1 MSGITL
7 KQLGQKIDDM
17 KESVGIEL
25 RDVKK
30 TLDKLNG
37 SVQKN
42 TSFRNMMTGGM
53 KFLAVIIGGGALITF
68 IISIL

>member
-1 MSGITL
+1 MSKVTL
-7 KQLGQKIDDM
+7 GQLGQKIDDM